1 MNKQFRMKYEPITVK
16 EPYKEEVR
24 TFKTTDEFTI
34 YYREHES
41 ELKGLSTMKLNRT
54 FKIPGYRIRI
64 TKKGTD
70 EEELIL
76 VKDYYKRSEVEGVE
90 EGKNDIES
98 RMRALEEQVKDL
110 TNEITNIS
118 KFLEQMSQ

>member
-1 MNKQFRMKYEPITVK
+1 MNKQFRMKDEPITVK
-16 EPYKEEVR
+16 EPYKEEGR

-34 YYREHES
+34 YYREDES

-76 VKDYYKRSEVEGVE
+76 VKDYYKRSEVEGE

>member
-16 EPYKEEVR
+16 EPYKEEVK
-24 TFKTTDEFTI
+24 TFNTTDEFTI
-34 YYREHES
+34 YYREHED
-41 ELKGLSTMKLNRT
+41 ELKGMTSMKLNRT

-76 VKDYYKRSEVEGVE
+76 VKDYYQRTTPTTDDKD
-90 EGKNDIES
+90 DIS
-98 RMRALEEQVKDL
+98 TRMRKVEEQVKDL
-110 TNEITNIS
+110 TTEIANIT

>member
-16 EPYKEEVR
+16 EPYKEEVK
-24 TFKTTDEFTI
+24 TFNTTDEFTI
-34 YYREHES
+34 YYREHED
-41 ELKGLSTMKLNRT
+41 ELKGMTSMKLNRT

-76 VKDYYKRSEVEGVE
+76 VKDYYQRTSPTTDDKD
-90 EGKNDIES
+90 DIS
-98 RMRALEEQVKDL
+98 TRMRKVEEQVKDL
-110 TNEITNIS
+110 TTEIANIT